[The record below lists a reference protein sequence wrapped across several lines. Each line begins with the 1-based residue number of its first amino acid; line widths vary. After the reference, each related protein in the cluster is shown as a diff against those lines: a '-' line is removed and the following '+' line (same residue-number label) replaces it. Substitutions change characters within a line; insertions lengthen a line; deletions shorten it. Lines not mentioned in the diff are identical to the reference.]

1 MKTFVQNR
9 DLAAF
14 TRMGLILIMMVLFL
28 FTGILLSAMATAR
41 HKAKRITCVCH
52 LKQIGLSFRILEGD
66 HNGGFPAPTS
76 SDAKD
81 SNESVEPRE
90 VFRYFQAMSNQL
102 AAPLILTCPGDWR
115 RVPSRSF
122 ATLSNTNLSY
132 FLNLTA
138 LASDDTV
145 RTYPQMFLAGD
156 RHLRSNRRITN
167 SVLLLRTNDLVYW
180 TRANHQASGNI
191 AVADGSVQQLSTPA
205 LQKAFTRGGVPTSRL
220 AIP

>member
-1 MKTFVQNR
+1 
-9 DLAAF
+9 
-14 TRMGLILIMMVLFL
+14 MGLILVMMVLFL
-28 FTGILLSAMATAR
+28 FTGILLSAMGTAR

-52 LKQIGLSFRILEGD
+52 LKQIGLSFRIFEGD
-66 HNGGFPAPTS
+66 HNGRFPAAPS
-76 SDAKD
+76 SETND
-81 SNESVEPRE
+81 SNESAEPRE

-122 ATLSNTNLSY
+122 TTLSNTNLSY

-138 LASDDTV
+138 LESTV
-145 RTYPQMFLAGD
+145 RSYPQMLLAGD

-167 SVLLLRTNDLVYW
+167 SVLVLRTNDLVYW
-180 TRANHQASGNI
+180 TRANHQGSGNI

-205 LQKAFTRGGVPTSRL
+205 LQKAFTSGEVPTTRL

>member
-1 MKTFVQNR
+1 
-9 DLAAF
+9 
-14 TRMGLILIMMVLFL
+14 MG
-28 FTGILLSAMATAR
+28 TAR

-52 LKQIGLSFRILEGD
+52 LKQIGLSFAIFEGN
-66 HNGGFPAPTS
+66 HNGRFLVPTS
-76 SDAKD
+76 PDASD

-90 VFRYFQAMSNQL
+90 IFRYFQAMSNQL

-132 FLNLTA
+132 FLNLAA
-138 LASDDTV
+138 LESRETV
-145 RTYPQMFLAGD
+145 RSYPRMFLAGD

-167 SVLLLRTNDLVYW
+167 GMLLLRTNDLVYW
-180 TRANHQASGNI
+180 TRANHQRSGNI
-191 AVADGSVQQLSTPA
+191 AVADGSVQQLSTA
-205 LQKAFTRGGVPTSRL
+205 TLQTAFTSGGVPTTRL